1 MTILDKRLK
10 IKEQLLTII
19 ESQKSYGQIQ
29 RSSPITDV
37 KINPKTKQ
45 NIESLTESLE
55 ALNPN
60 LYPLLYCPQLLDGVW
75 QLNYATA
82 GEIRR
87 LSSLKYGL
95 QVGAVYQV
103 IDLKSQSFF
112 NQAFVTHNLGLISG
126 YVLVTA
132 VFEAAKDNSSPLP
145 NQTLNI
151 NFKKRYLSIQKIA
164 QINTPNLDPFKIVPA
179 NNPRQRVPS
188 FKITYLDEDL
198 RIGRGGDGG
207 LYILSKSPNN
217 TAIQDYYRF
226 IKTNN

>member
-1 MTILDKRLK
+1 LDKRLK
-10 IKEQLLTII
+10 IKEQLLTTIG
-19 ESQKSYGQIQ
+19 EQRNSGQVS

-37 KINPKTKQ
+37 KLNPKTKH

-112 NQAFVTHNLGLISG
+112 NQAFVTHKLGLISG

-132 VFEAAKDNSSPLP
+132 IFEAAKDNSSPLP
-145 NQTLNI
+145 NETLSI

-164 QINTPNLDPFKIVPA
+164 QIKTPNFDPFKIVPA

-217 TAIQDYYRF
+217 TTIQDYYRF